1 MIVLKT
7 SILLDIDSISFKE
20 KKEDITVKIS
30 CIYLINIPKYD
41 KSYMLFWDE
50 NSNKVF
56 GYAFNIKYNKF
67 LSNRMIKSTI
77 YSEYFYIRDIFWD
90 CKTDKELEF
99 KIYSAIK
106 AKFII
111 LLQKVNV

>member
-7 SILLDIDSISFKE
+7 SILDIDSISFKE

-30 CIYLINIPKYD
+30 CIYVINIPKND

-50 NSNKVF
+50 NNNKVF

-77 YSEYFYIRDIFWD
+77 YSEYFSSTIF
-90 CKTDKELEF
+90 
-99 KIYSAIK
+99 Y
-106 AKFII
+106 FIMMI
-111 LLQKVNV
+111 I